1 MTTFDVKQLQLAIH
15 LRLNQ
20 LKREELSTLTY
31 QNMVDTLFDSLWKE
45 DYPDSLNQAVND
57 IMSLSADKIVA
68 YLSKKAIV
76 ESKHYA
82 LDDYDDLMKV

>member
-1 MTTFDVKQLQLAIH
+1 MTFDIKQLQLAIH

-31 QNMVDTLFDSLWKE
+31 QNMVDTLFDSLWKNA
-45 DYPDSLNQAVND
+45 YPESLNQAVND
-57 IMSLSADKIVA
+57 IMSLSTDQIVA

-76 ESKHYA
+76 DSKHFS
-82 LDDYDDLMKV
+82 LDDYDDLLKVQ